1 MGAADDKLREGRA
14 AYAAGRYEDAVK
26 AFTAALDDTSLEVDE
41 LPKIHSN
48 RCACYL
54 HLKELEK
61 AVEDAESC
69 TSLKPGWAKGWS
81 RLGAAKMAQY
91 KYLEA
96 AAAFDKGAEVAESAS
111 DRTHYR
117 NEAAK
122 ARQASERTSQY
133 YAHRAQYTSTAT
145 TPSYGYGGKIAE
157 QGQLFCR
164 VLALANMVRYLVSW
178 DAAGVQTMYRSVV
191 KFILLGSVVHCYRAH
206 GMPQFNRAY
215 AQRIVTDP
223 LAQRVF
229 GAFVLLMGSSFAC
242 LLPLI
247 YVEIALLA
255 AQLIT
260 KVPPQ
265 YRVQIIAK
273 CEDVLLAGDGSMSP
287 NVLANAAFFECGAGL
302 ALLFELLTPKR
313 NFMLVVLYWQY
324 LQMRYMLESASGPG
338 ALISAF
344 AKLDSKIAP
353 FVAKSSITQLVYS
366 KLKQFAKHQVSIP
379 EPGQKPGLKC
389 TIM

>member
-1 MGAADDKLREGRA
+1 MGGVADDKLREGRA

-26 AFTAALDDTSLEVDE
+26 AFTAALDDSALEVDE

-54 HLKELEK
+54 QLKQLDK
-61 AVEDAESC
+61 AVDDAESC

-81 RLGAAKMAQY
+81 RLGTAKMAQY

-96 AAAFDKGAEVAESAS
+96 AAAFDKATEVAESSA
-111 DRTHYR
+111 DRTQYR

-133 YAHRAQYTSTAT
+133 YAHRAQFASTAS
-145 TPSYGYGGKIAE
+145 PSYRYGGKIAD

-164 VLALANMVRYLVSW
+164 ILALANMVRYLVSW
-178 DAAGVQTMYRSVV
+178 DAVGVQSTYRSVV
-191 KFILLGSVVHCYRAH
+191 KFILFGSVVHCYRAH

-229 GAFVLLMGSSFAC
+229 GAFVLLMGSSLAC

-247 YVEIALLA
+247 YVEVALLA

-265 YRVQIIAK
+265 YRLRIIAK
-273 CEDVLLAGDGSMSP
+273 CEDILLAGDGSLSP
-287 NVLANAAFFECGAGL
+287 NVLTNAAFFECGAGL

-353 FVAKSSITQLVYS
+353 LVARSSITQLAYS
-366 KLKQFAKHQVSIP
+366 KVKQFAKHQVSIP